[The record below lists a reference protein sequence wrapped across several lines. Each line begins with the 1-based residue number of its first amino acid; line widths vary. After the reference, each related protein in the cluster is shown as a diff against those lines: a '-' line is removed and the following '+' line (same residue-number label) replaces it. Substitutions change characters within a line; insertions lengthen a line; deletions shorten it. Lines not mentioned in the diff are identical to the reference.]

1 MNILTNDSIRIIHR
15 TSLAWILCSASNL
28 LITIYLSH
36 LSLEKEL
43 NTLFGRIWY
52 LYVLLQINELT

>member
-1 MNILTNDSIRIIHR
+1 MFSKQPSDY
-15 TSLAWILCSASNL
+15 NL
-28 LITIYLSH
+28 SHSH